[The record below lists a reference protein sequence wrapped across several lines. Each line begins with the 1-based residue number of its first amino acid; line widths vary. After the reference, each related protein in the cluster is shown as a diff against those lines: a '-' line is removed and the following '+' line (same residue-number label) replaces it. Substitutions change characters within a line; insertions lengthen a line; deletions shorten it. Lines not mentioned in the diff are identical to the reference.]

1 MASLAQPS
9 AAYVGDR
16 GEPDPALRALLTRAG
31 DHEGYLRAI
40 AALCGSRLLLAVVA
54 FGDDGGERPD
64 PERQAELRAAML
76 RTQDGRTALPAFTGL
91 DALVAWRAD
100 ARPVPCRLD
109 EVATSAVEAG
119 CVAVLIDLAGPASV
133 VIEGDLLAELAQGR
147 RLVELDGGGWAWLF
161 ADLSES
167 RDVLASPASDNS
179 AEEGDSSRGRASG

>member
-147 RLVELDGGGWAWLF
+147 GWAWLF